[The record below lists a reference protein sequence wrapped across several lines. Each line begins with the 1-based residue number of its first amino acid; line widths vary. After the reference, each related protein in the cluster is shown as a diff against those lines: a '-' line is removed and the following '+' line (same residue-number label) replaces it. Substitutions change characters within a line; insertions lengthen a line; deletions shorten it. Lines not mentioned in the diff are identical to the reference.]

1 MFSETDISFKS
12 DYRFDTLQL
21 HLAVPLVHSRSSH
34 RSKFPLIILLDQQN
48 MTTFNYNIRSINL
61 LTGVGAQ
68 MPQSIVVGVPF
79 DPEMRTSFTSRKVPE
94 GDSLS
99 GLESTRSMIVEELIP
114 MIKERFGNIGQ
125 VLLFGHSRAGYL
137 ANYIAAHSSEEFSV
151 MVSCSGFYD
160 DDMKADMVRLSE
172 KPREKK
178 ISYCMTA
185 GAGWV
190 ESMYRDEFE
199 SMSF

>member
-1 MFSETDISFKS
+1 M
-12 DYRFDTLQL
+12 
-21 HLAVPLVHSRSSH
+21 
-34 RSKFPLIILLDQQN
+34 
-48 MTTFNYNIRSINL
+48 
-61 LTGVGAQ
+61 
-68 MPQSIVVGVPF
+68 
-79 DPEMRTSFTSRKVPE
+79 TSFTSRKVPA